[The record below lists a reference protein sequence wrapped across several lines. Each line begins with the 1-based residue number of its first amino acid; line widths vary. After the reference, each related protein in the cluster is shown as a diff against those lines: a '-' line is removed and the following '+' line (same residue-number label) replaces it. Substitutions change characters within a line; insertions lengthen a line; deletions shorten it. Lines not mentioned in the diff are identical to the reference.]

1 MRIYIKILIVL
12 AIGIITSLAYLGGFM
27 DLNASLLLI
36 AATILLCYLIPK
48 NLIITRKDSL
58 LEAIKVYEQICQK
71 IVDYQKEPSELFDRT
86 DLSRALGRDLAE
98 PIVINGGRRYNILLH
113 GEFKIR
119 LTIEPAPEPNQGKW
133 KFGECILL
141 EDDIVCAKF
150 YYMQRFITWLAEELH
165 KIHEKYLQNH
175 QLTYTGA

>member
-71 IVDYQKEPSELFDRT
+71 IVDYQKEPS
-86 DLSRALGRDLAE
+86 
-98 PIVINGGRRYNILLH
+98 
-113 GEFKIR
+113 
-119 LTIEPAPEPNQGKW
+119 
-133 KFGECILL
+133 
-141 EDDIVCAKF
+141 
-150 YYMQRFITWLAEELH
+150 
-165 KIHEKYLQNH
+165 
-175 QLTYTGA
+175 